1 MRKRD
6 AILAVLALL
15 GAICLASYFDQPK
28 EHLVRYDCRLAE
40 ISPDIPVKVKELC
53 RQARKKDQEQ

>member
-6 AILAVLALL
+6 ALLAALFIIVAIL
-15 GAICLASYFDQPK
+15 IASYFDQPK
-28 EHLVRYDCRLAE
+28 DHLVRYDCRLAE

-53 RQARKKDQEQ
+53 REARHKDQE